1 MKRLLLLALP
11 WLLVAAAAGPAPGQQ
26 PASDPA
32 AVFHRVK
39 RGDTLELL
47 AAEHY
52 GDRRHAV
59 LVAAENGID
68 PARQPFAEPLRA
80 GLRIRIP
87 INRQIITDVGDSL
100 ASLAGAHLG
109 DERRARFL
117 VGFNEERQVDLP
129 ADLPLAAGQV
139 LDIPIHVHHRVEP
152 QDTLASLAAVY
163 FGSAHKADLIR
174 EYNFLEAEALAPG
187 SLLVIPVHRVTV
199 QPTRIAAPDA
209 AARARAERHR
219 DMQANAR
226 GALATA
232 RMAWRAGDYGTVK
245 DTLLALDLDYL
256 VTADAVATGV
266 LLGSAWVALDEPE
279 KALAVFRRILTRAPE
294 HMLDA
299 YEVSP
304 KIRAVW
310 EQARGPAEPA
320 E

>member
-1 MKRLLLLALP
+1 MKRRLLLLLP
-11 WLLVAAAAGPAPGQQ
+11 WIMVAAAAEMAWAQ
-26 PASDPA
+26 PAGDPS
-32 AVFHRVK
+32 AVVYRTR

-68 PARQPFAEPLRA
+68 PARQPFAEPLRPSS
-80 GLRIRIP
+80 RIRIP
-87 INRQIITDVGDSL
+87 INRRITTDVGDTL
-100 ASLAGAHLG
+100 ASLAQAHLG
-109 DERRARFL
+109 DARRAPFL
-117 VGFNEERQVDLP
+117 VGFNEERALDLP
-129 ADLPLAAGQV
+129 QDLPLAAGQV
-139 LDIPIHVHHRVEP
+139 LDIPIHVHHRVKP

-163 FGSAHKADLIR
+163 FGAARKADLIR
-174 EYNFLEAEALAPG
+174 EYNFLEAETLVPG
-187 SLLVIPVHRVTV
+187 SVLVIPIHRVTV
-199 QPTRIAAPDA
+199 QPTRMAPPDA

-219 DMQANAR
+219 EMQTDAR

-232 RMAWRAGDYGTVK
+232 RMAWRAGDYGAVR
-245 DTLLALDLDYL
+245 DTLLALDTDYL
-256 VTADAVATGV
+256 VAADAVATGV
-266 LLGSAWVALDEPE
+266 LLGSAWVALEEPE
-279 KALAVFRRILTRAPE
+279 KALAAFRKVLARAPE

-310 EQARGPAEPA
+310 DQARIPAEPA

>member
-1 MKRLLLLALP
+1 VKRLLVLALA
-11 WLLVAAAAGPAPGQQ
+11 WIMVAAAGAPAPGQQ

-32 AVFHRVK
+32 AVVHRVR

-68 PARQPFAEPLRA
+68 PARQPLAKPLRV

-87 INRQIITDVGDSL
+87 VNRQIITDVGDSL
-100 ASLAGAHLG
+100 ASLARAHLG

-129 ADLPLAAGQV
+129 ADLPLAAGLV
-139 LDIPIHVHHRVEP
+139 LDIPIHVHHRVRP
-152 QDTLASLAAVY
+152 QDSLASLAAVY
-163 FGSAHKADLIR
+163 FGSARKADLIR
-174 EYNFLEAEALAPG
+174 EYNLLQAEALAPG

-209 AARARAERHR
+209 AARARADRHR
-219 DMQANAR
+219 DMQRSAR

-256 VTADAVATGV
+256 VTADVVATGV
-266 LLGSAWVALDEPE
+266 LLGGAWVALDDPE
-279 KALAVFRRILTRAPE
+279 KALAVFRKLLTRAPE
-294 HMLDA
+294 HVLDE

-310 EQARGPAEPA
+310 EQARAPVEPS